1 MDALRDETSV
11 AEILGVRPAT
21 LQQWRWLGKGPTFIK
36 VGGRI
41 RYQQTG
47 SGGDVARIGRR
58 CHRRLGD
65 SAATGA
71 VHR

>member
-1 MDALRDETSV
+1 MDALRDERSV

-41 RYQQTG
+41 RYTDADISEFIDRQ
-47 SGGDVARIGRR
+47 RR
-58 CHRRLGD
+58 QSTSDDSRPLGD
-65 SAATGA
+65 AN
-71 VHR
+71 VDR